1 MPSKTLS
8 SNKGLFCPALVRSD
22 LIRFWPL
29 WALYAAGWTLAMPV
43 VQFVCLFSMYP
54 YWDDPMVKLRNAV
67 QMALEMASGEGI
79 APAVTAIFG
88 CLFAMALFSYL
99 TSNRSTGFFHG
110 LPVRREGLFL
120 THYLTG
126 IGIFTAI
133 NALIALITAGIFAAA
148 GVAEMW
154 VIGLWFLSITGQMV
168 FFFSFAVFCAVFA
181 GSILAIPAF
190 YGVLNLLAFGVHEML
205 FMLARLFFF
214 GWSSGGDVY
223 PLVEWLTPIWK
234 LISTVNYTSNYDN
247 AGNFLNYSFTGLWVV
262 GAYAA
267 AGVVL
272 AALGLAVYRRRK
284 SESAGDVVAITW
296 AKPIF
301 RYGVGLCTG
310 LLFGQGLYA
319 ILWESFNDGESA
331 AAMAVCMILTGLV
344 GYFGAEMLLQKSF
357 RVLKKAWKGGVALAA
372 ALVLVCAS
380 YALDFFGVE
389 SYVPEIDRVESM
401 YFNIGYYGGDA
412 GGNTTD
418 PELMEAAMAVH
429 RALLQ
434 EERESKSNPTGYAE
448 TAADSG
454 YWPNY
459 FSVHYYLKDGTTCFR
474 NYFSRVDYAGEL
486 EEGSALSL
494 MKELAKDPKAQRLGV
509 STLTDPNVH
518 FISAELELYEKNGNG
533 QYSDYMVTGY
543 SFSAD
548 EAQLLADAL
557 LRDVDAG
564 HAGVNAFDSD
574 AWEAETYANGLC
586 FYYQKKNTP
595 REDDYNGNTYYFSIH
610 YTELLAVLEELG
622 LKEDLVLREEMS
634 RWEEENQRSEGENS
648 SPQTPEES
656 SEAII
661 GGADSPV
668 VAELADPAQ
677 ADSNNTV
684 TPEPA
689 DPNTT
694 VTPEG

>member
-29 WALYAAGWTLAMPV
+29 WVLYAAVWTIAMPV
-43 VQFVCLFSMYP
+43 IQFVCLFSMYP
-54 YWDDPMVKLRNAV
+54 YWDDPTVKLRNAV

-88 CLFAMALFSYL
+88 CLIAMALFSYL

-190 YGVLNLLAFGVHEML
+190 YGVLNLLALGVHEML

-223 PLVEWLTPIWK
+223 PIVKWLTPIWK
-234 LISTVNYTSNYDN
+234 LISTANYTSNYDN
-247 AGNFLNYSFTGLWVV
+247 AGNFLNFNVTGFWVV
-262 GAYAA
+262 GVYAA
-267 AGVVL
+267 VGVVL

-301 RYGVGLCTG
+301 RYGVGLCAG

-357 RVLKKAWKGGVALAA
+357 RVLKKAWKGGVALSA
-372 ALVLVCAS
+372 ALVLICAS

-389 SYVPEIDRVESM
+389 SYIPEIDRVESM
-401 YFNIGYYGGDA
+401 YFNIGYYGGDT

-418 PELMEAAMAVH
+418 PELMEAAMAVQ
-429 RALLQ
+429 RALIQ

-448 TAADSG
+448 TAEG
-454 YWPNY
+454 GMYRMH
-459 FSVHYYLKDGTTCFR
+459 FSIHYYLKDGTVCFR
-474 NYFSRVDYAGEL
+474 NYYNRVYYAGAL

-494 MKELAKDPKAQRLGV
+494 MAELAKDPKVQRLSVGI
-509 STLTDPNVH
+509 LTDPDVQ
-518 FISAELELYEKNGNG
+518 ITSADLELYRKSENS
-533 QYSDYMVTGY
+533 QYGDYTVTSDYLST
-543 SFSAD
+543 D

-564 HAGVNAFDSD
+564 HAGVNAFDPA
-574 AWEAETYANGLC
+574 AWEAETYVNALQ

-595 REDDYNGNTYYFSIH
+595 GEDYYNSNTYYFSIH

-622 LKEDLVLREEMS
+622 LKEDLVLGDEMA
-634 RWEEENQRSEGENS
+634 RWEEENQRGEGENS

-656 SEAII
+656 SAAII
-661 GGADSPV
+661 GGADGPTGIV

-677 ADSNNTV
+677 ADPNNTV
-684 TPEPA
+684 TPE
-689 DPNTT
+689 
-694 VTPEG
+694 G

>member
-54 YWDDPMVKLRNAV
+54 YWDDPTVKLRNAV

-262 GAYAA
+262 GVYAA

-389 SYVPEIDRVESM
+389 SYVPQIDQVENM

-434 EERESKSNPTGYAE
+434 EERESKSSPTGYAE

-494 MKELAKDPKAQRLGV
+494 MKELAKDPKVQRLSV
-509 STLTDPNVH
+509 STLTDPNVQ
-518 FISAELELYEKNGNG
+518 FLSAELELYEKNEDG

-574 AWEAETYANGLC
+574 AWEAETYVNGLC

-595 REDDYNGNTYYFSIH
+595 REDDYNSNTYYFSIH

-622 LKEDLVLREEMS
+622 LKGDLVLREEMS